1 MAVTVSESAAERVQK
16 LLADQGRPATAGL
29 RLRVRGG
36 GCSGFM
42 YEFDLEDAP
51 GEEDSVTEMRGV
63 RVFVDPKSALFLD
76 DSHIDWE
83 TDLMGSRFK
92 ISNPQAKA
100 TCSCGESFT
109 A

>member
-1 MAVTVSESAAERVQK
+1 MAITISESAAERVDN
-16 LLADQGRPATAGL
+16 LLAQQGRPETAGL
-29 RLRVRGG
+29 RLRIRGG

-42 YEFDLEDAP
+42 YELDLDDAP
-51 GEEDSVTEMRGV
+51 GDGDEVYEQHGV
-63 RVFVDPKSALFLD
+63 RVFLDPKSALLVE

-83 TDLMGSRFK
+83 SSLMGSRFK
-92 ISNPQAKA
+92 ITNPQAKA

>member
-1 MAVTVSESAAERVQK
+1 MAITLSESAARRVQS
-16 LLADQGRPATAGL
+16 LIADQGRPETAGL

-42 YEFDLEDAP
+42 YELDLDDAP
-51 GEEDSVTEMRGV
+51 REGDQITEIHGV
-63 RVFVDPKSALFLD
+63 RVFVDPRSALLLD
-76 DSHIDWE
+76 ESHIDWE

>member
-1 MAVTVSESAAERVQK
+1 MAVTLTESAADRVRDLISEQK
-16 LLADQGRPATAGL
+16 RPETAGL

-36 GCSGFM
+36 GCSGYM
-42 YEFDLEDAP
+42 YELDLDDTP
-51 GEEDSVTEMRGV
+51 EEDDDVIEVHGV
-63 RVFVDPKSALFLD
+63 RLFVDPKSAPILG
-76 DSHIDWE
+76 DSQIDWE
-83 TDLMGSRFK
+83 TSLMGAQFK